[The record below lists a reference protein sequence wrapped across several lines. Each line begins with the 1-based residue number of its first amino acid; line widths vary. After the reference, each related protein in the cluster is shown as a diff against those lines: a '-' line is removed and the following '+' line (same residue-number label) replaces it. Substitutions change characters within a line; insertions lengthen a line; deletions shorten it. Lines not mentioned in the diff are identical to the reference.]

1 MVTLIE
7 SLIKRVCI
15 TIHQNS
21 NISDLVTLL
30 NKNKIG
36 CVVVVSDND
45 YPVGIV
51 SERDLI
57 RKYDKIL
64 NSNEIQIS
72 DIMTKPLITCQKN
85 STSKDLME
93 KMTYYKI
100 RHIPIIEGNKLLG
113 IISIGDV
120 VKRLLENYAKEA
132 KLLREYINN

>member
-1 MVTLIE
+1 MLALDIFE
-7 SLIKRVCI
+7 
-15 TIHQNS
+15 
-21 NISDLVTLL
+21 
-30 NKNKIG
+30 
-36 CVVVVSDND
+36 
-45 YPVGIV
+45 Y
-51 SERDLI
+51 
-57 RKYDKIL
+57 
-64 NSNEIQIS
+64 NEKIQIL

-132 KLLREYINN
+132 KLLREHINN

>member
-7 SLIKRVCI
+7 SLINRVCI
-15 TIHQNS
+15 TINENS
-21 NISDLVTLL
+21 NIKDLVTLL

-64 NSNEIQIS
+64 NSDDIQIS

>member
-7 SLIKRVCI
+7 SLINRVCI
-15 TIHQNS
+15 TINENS
-21 NISDLVTLL
+21 NIKDLVTLL